1 MPDGTERQAE
11 IVLGPPSVRAIV
23 RVVLVIVGIL
33 AALYL
38 IYLVRSVLGLFLIAV
53 FFALAI
59 APAVNFLDNRRVPRS
74 LAILLVYVSIAA
86 GIFGIGLLVV
96 PPLVDGV
103 NNLSNDLPGYVDD
116 LRHNKTFR
124 EYDNKYDITKKL
136 QQQAND
142 LPSKL
147 GDAAG
152 TLRDVTVNVFSRFVQ
167 LFSILV
173 ITFFLLMDGRRILEF
188 GYRQLSPQHE
198 ARARSVASDISDA
211 IAGYVFGNFVISVL
225 AGLVTFVTLEAI
237 GVPFAVPLAVLFAFF
252 DLIPLIGATLGG
264 ILVGIVVAFVS
275 FPGGLLVWAVVLIVY
290 QQIENNM
297 IQPVVYGRTVAI
309 HPLVVIVA
317 VLIGSALLGILGALV
332 AIPGR
337 GGAAERRARP
347 LALPPRRPGRD
358 GGGGRR
364 GSLVQPERAGRDA
377 ADPDQARPDVGPED
391 RPDLG

>member
-38 IYLVRSVLGLFLIAV
+38 VYLVRSVLGLFLIAV

-59 APAVNFLDNRRVPRS
+59 APAVNFLENRRVPRS
-74 LAILLVYVSIAA
+74 LAILLVYVSIAG

-136 QQQAND
+136 QQQAED

-332 AIPGR
+332 AIPAAAALQSVVRDLWHFRR
-337 GGAAERRARP
+337 GDPAEAAAE
-347 LALPPRRPGRD
+347 
-358 GGGGRR
+358 GG
-364 GSLVQPERAGRDA
+364 EA
-377 ADPDQARPDVGPED
+377 A
-391 RPDLG
+391 

>member
-1 MPDGTERQAE
+1 MPDGTERQPE

-59 APAVNFLDNRRVPRS
+59 APAVNFLENRRVPRS
-74 LAILLVYVSIAA
+74 LAILLVYLSIAA

-124 EYDNKYDITKKL
+124 EYDNKYDITDKL
-136 QQQAND
+136 QQQAED

-173 ITFFLLMDGRRILEF
+173 ITFFLLMDGRRMLEF

-275 FPGGLLVWAVVLIVY
+275 FPGGLLVWAVVLIAY
-290 QQIENNM
+290 QQIENNL

-317 VLIGSALLGILGALV
+317 VLIGAALLGILGALV
-332 AIPGR
+332 AIPAAAALQSVVRDIWRFRR
-337 GGAAERRARP
+337 GDPTEAAAE
-347 LALPPRRPGRD
+347 
-358 GGGGRR
+358 GG
-364 GSLVQPERAGRDA
+364 EA
-377 ADPDQARPDVGPED
+377 A
-391 RPDLG
+391 